1 MTRESQAEQLMRALG
16 APMDHHWRLDSA
28 EGKVPTGTEAQFA
41 LSNGVIGL
49 TGAPAEPG
57 YVFGART
64 LMAGL
69 FDVPPGADVPTLV
82 RGPCWELRV
91 FADGQ
96 AAPAELNAPIG
107 RVLDYRRGVVLSERG
122 STGSDTPG
130 LRVRSLQAASLADR
144 TLALQLTQILVD
156 EATVLGIEAELDV
169 PDERLVPLKVDA
181 PLVFAGETRGGGSFA
196 VGSRVGLSLGTE
208 PPRRAQTRTATTSR
222 WQVMVT
228 PDRPALFWR
237 VIGLRVGDTETD
249 PRPGARAA
257 LRRAERLGVE
267 RVLADHVSA
276 WDARWQQSD
285 VQIEGDAAAQAALRF
300 ATYHL
305 IGAANP
311 ENERTSI
318 GARGLTGLAYNGHVF
333 WDTETFLCPFYTFT
347 WPAAARAL
355 LMYRFHTL
363 PQARAKA
370 QRLGGRG
377 AFYAW
382 ESADTGEETTPSSA
396 IGPDGKPVAILTG
409 TDELHVDADIA
420 QAIWT
425 YWQATGDDD
434 FLLQAGAEV
443 VLETARFWATRATLE
458 DDGQYH
464 IRGVIGPDEY
474 HEDVDDN
481 AYTNG
486 VARWN
491 LCRGLDVAQLLAE
504 RWPDRW
510 ATLRSALQLD
520 QDELSQWDDV
530 AQRLVSGLD
539 PRTGLIEQFAGYF
552 GLEHIDVASYGWRTV
567 PMDVVLGRERTQAS
581 QVIKQADVL
590 MLMALLPDQFGADM
604 QRANFHYYEPRSGH
618 GSSLSPAVHALVA
631 ARLGDTELAARYFR
645 EAAAVDLA
653 DSMSNGAGGVHMAT
667 QGGMWQVAV
676 LGFGGMRLRPDG
688 LHFQPHLP
696 DTWQSLSFRS
706 QWHGRQLRVG
716 IERDAHALRAV
727 LEDGEPMTVSVGD
740 DARRLTPGRE
750 ETWAWDPA
758 VVSVG

>member
-1 MTRESQAEQLMRALG
+1 MIGESQAEPLMRALG
-16 APMDHHWRLDSA
+16 APIDHHWRLASA
-28 EGKVPTGTEAQFA
+28 EGSVATGTEAQFT

-49 TGAPAEPG
+49 SGSPAQPG
-57 YVFGART
+57 DVLGART
-64 LMAGL
+64 LVAGL
-69 FDVPPGADVPTLV
+69 FDVPAGGEVPTLV
-82 RGPCWELRV
+82 PGPCWELRLFV
-91 FADGQ
+91 DAQ
-96 AAPAELNAPIG
+96 SAPIELSAPIS

-122 STGSDTPG
+122 STAPG
-130 LRVRSLQAASLADR
+130 MANLRVRSLQAASLADR
-144 TLALQLTQILVD
+144 ALVLQLTQILVD
-156 EATVLGIEAELDV
+156 EPMVLGIEAELDV
-169 PDERLVPLKVDA
+169 PDERVVPLKVNA
-181 PLVFAGETRGGGSFA
+181 PLIFAGETRAGRSFA

-208 PPRRAQTRTATTSR
+208 PSRRAQTRTATTSR
-222 WQVMVT
+222 WQVTVT

-237 VIGLRVGDTETD
+237 VVGLRVGDAETD

-257 LRRAERLGVE
+257 LRRADRLGVE
-267 RVLADHVSA
+267 RLLADHVSA
-276 WDARWQQSD
+276 WDARWRQSD
-285 VQIEGDAAAQAALRF
+285 VQIEGDDAAQAALRF

-311 ENERTSI
+311 ENERTSV

-333 WDTETFLCPFYTFT
+333 WDTETFLCPFYIFT

-355 LMYRFHTL
+355 LMYRYHTL
-363 PQARAKA
+363 PRARAKA
-370 QRLGGRG
+370 ERLGGRG

-382 ESADTGEETTPSSA
+382 ESADTGDETTPSSA
-396 IGPDGKPVAILTG
+396 IGPDGRPVAILTG
-409 TDELHVDADIA
+409 TDELHVNADIT

-434 FLLQAGAEV
+434 FLLQAGAEM

-458 DDGQYH
+458 ADAHYH

-474 HEDVDDN
+474 HENVDDN

-491 LCRGLDVAQLLAE
+491 LYRGLDVAQLLAE
-504 RWPDRW
+504 RWPERW
-510 ATLRSALQLD
+510 ATLRSALQLE

-530 AQRLVSGLD
+530 ARRLATGLD
-539 PRTGLIEQFAGYF
+539 PRTGLVEQFEGYF
-552 GLEHIDVASYGWRTV
+552 GLEDIDVASFGWRTV
-567 PMDVVLGRERTQAS
+567 PMDVVLGRARTQAS

-590 MLMALLPDQFGADM
+590 MLMAVLPDQFGADM
-604 QRANFHYYEPRSGH
+604 QRVNLDYYEPRSGH

-667 QGGMWQVAV
+667 QGGIWQVAV
-676 LGFGGMRLRPDG
+676 LGFGGLRLRPDG

-696 DTWQSLSFRS
+696 ETWNSLSFRS
-706 QWHGRQLRVG
+706 QWHGRQLRVS
-716 IERDAHALRAV
+716 IERGAHTLRAV

-740 DARRLTPGRE
+740 EARLLMPGRE
-750 ETWAWDPA
+750 QTWAWDPA
-758 VVSVG
+758 LVKVS